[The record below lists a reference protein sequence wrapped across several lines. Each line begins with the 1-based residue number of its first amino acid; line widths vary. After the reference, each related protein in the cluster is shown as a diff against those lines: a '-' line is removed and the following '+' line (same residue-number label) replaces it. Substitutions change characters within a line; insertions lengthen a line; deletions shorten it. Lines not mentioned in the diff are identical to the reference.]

1 MPNQSGGFETV
12 TMDRGSFSS
21 LSGDQLTITE
31 GTKSATYK
39 TVTLTI
45 PSRATVRRNEA
56 QAKLSD
62 LKAGDEVNVIQSPKS
77 TVVIANGAQHQ
88 RTLKPPVIG
97 HGDAPRIAPGAPAV
111 PDVPEEGASI
121 GPPAEVPSP
130 PSS

>member
-1 MPNQSGGFETV
+1 
-12 TMDRGSFSS
+12 MDRGSFSS

-45 PSRATVRRNEA
+45 PSGATVRRNEA
-56 QAKLSD
+56 QAQLSD
-62 LKAGDEVNVIQSPKS
+62 LKAGDEVNVLQGPKS
-77 TVVIANGAQHQ
+77 TVVIANDAQHQ
-88 RTLKPPVIG
+88 LTLKPPVIR
-97 HGDAPRIAPGAPAV
+97 HGDAPRIAPGAPA
-111 PDVPEEGASI
+111 VPEEGASI